1 MTKPSDWI
9 PLFWPDETVSLEWLK
24 GSPVNCLVVEKAAE
38 GLARQATA
46 LGINV
51 MAMSELEPQ
60 VAVIRKAKWPRVPVA
75 ARGKSRG
82 ISTGPTGAPWVDSN
96 GWISSL
102 THVKTP
108 GKPVWVATEPP
119 TDAGMLRTEAYVLA
133 VADAA
138 VYGSRWIISLDA
150 DLRKG
155 LAGGNGE
162 ALSTWKS
169 IAEATLFFENN
180 KQWRGYHTV
189 AKLGVLSDFAG
200 ANEYL
205 AGEVLNLCNRRYL
218 PYRILDQA
226 SFDAKSLEGLK
237 AILLVQQREPEARLH
252 TLLGDFARAG
262 GLVIA
267 PASLAHLTR
276 ELQAAGNFEGSYD
289 YYAFGEGR
297 TAIARKPW
305 SDPYQVVSDA
315 HLLLSRKNDVLRL
328 WNAGTTN
335 ARYTRGPNGAGL
347 VQIVN
352 YATRAFGH
360 PVSLYVAHPYKSAKL
375 VGLSGRTPEML
386 SVEARGEGVE
396 VNLPPFPVYAAIE
409 FGD

>member
-9 PLFWPDETVSLEWLK
+9 PLHWPDESASLQWLK
-24 GSPVNCLVVEKAAE
+24 GSPVNCLVVDESAKP
-38 GLARQATA
+38 ATPA
-46 LGINV
+46 GIDV
-51 MAMSELEPQ
+51 VAMSGVESQ
-60 VAVIRKAKWPRVPVA
+60 VAVIRKTKWPRVPVA
-75 ARGKSRG
+75 VRGKSRG
-82 ISTGPTGAPWVDSN
+82 VATGPTGAPWVDSN

-102 THVKTP
+102 TQVKNP
-108 GKPVWVATEPP
+108 GKPVWIAADPP
-119 TDAGMLRTEAYVLA
+119 TDSGMLRGEAYSLA

-138 VYGSRWIISLDA
+138 VYGARWMISLDA

-155 LAGGNGE
+155 LAAGNAE
-162 ALSTWKS
+162 ALSTWKG
-169 IAEATLFFENN
+169 IAEATRFFENK

-189 AKLGVLSDFAG
+189 AKFGVLSDFAG

-218 PYRILDQA
+218 PYRILEQTSA
-226 SFDAKSLEGLK
+226 DAKSLEGLK
-237 AILLVQQREPEARLH
+237 AVLLVQQREPDTRLQH
-252 TLLGDFARAG
+252 VLGEFMRDG

-267 PASLAHLTR
+267 PASLSHMTGPMKP
-276 ELQAAGNFEGSYD
+276 AGNFEESYD
-289 YYAFGEGR
+289 YFGHGAGR
-297 TAIARKPW
+297 LAIARKPW
-305 SDPYQVVSDA
+305 TDPYQVTSDA
-315 HLLLSRKNDVLRL
+315 HLLTSRKNDVIRL

-335 ARYTRGPNGAGL
+335 ARYTRGQNGSGL

-352 YATRAFGH
+352 YATRSFGH

-375 VGLSGRTPEML
+375 VAISGQPPESL
-386 SVEARGEGVE
+386 DVTSRGEGVE